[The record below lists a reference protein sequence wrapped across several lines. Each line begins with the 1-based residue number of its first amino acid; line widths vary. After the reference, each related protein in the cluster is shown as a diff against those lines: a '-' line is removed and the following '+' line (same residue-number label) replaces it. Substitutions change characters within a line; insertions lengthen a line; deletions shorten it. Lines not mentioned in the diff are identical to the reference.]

1 MRVLFGCRR
10 EVYDNGETTSDVLTY
25 NHFGTE
31 TIPPRPALRIAAENT
46 IPKNKER
53 IRAYLRN
60 ILANKTDKE
69 RLEVVLLTSIGQ
81 QTIAEAKRIID
92 SGDQLQE
99 NAPATIRKKGFNQPL
114 YEEGKL
120 KKSLGYQIEE

>member
-1 MRVLFGCRR
+1 MRLLLGCRR
-10 EVYDNGETTSDVLTY
+10 EVYDNGETTSDVMTW

-31 TIPPRPALRIAAENT
+31 KIPPRPVLRIAAENT

-60 ILANKTDKE
+60 ILVNKVDKE
-69 RLEVVLLTSIGQ
+69 RLEIVLLTSIGQ

-92 SGDQLQE
+92 AGDRLQE

-114 YEEGKL
+114 YETDKL
-120 KKSLGYQIEE
+120 EKSLGYEIEA